1 MLFVVIGLDGTDER
15 AVERRLAVRQDHI
28 TLGERL
34 RSSGNMWYGAAL
46 LDESGAMNGS
56 MLVMDFPTRAE
67 LQAWLDIEP
76 YVTGGVWETIDVRRC
91 NVRDPWQYNVPLPD
105 A

>member
-1 MLFVVIGLDGTDER
+1 M
-15 AVERRLAVRQDHI
+15 ERRLAVRQEHI
-28 TLGERL
+28 ALGERL

-76 YVTGGVWETIDVRRC
+76 YVTGRVGKTVEVRRC
-91 NVRDPWQYNVPLPD
+91 NVRDPWQYNRPQPGASRRRLMRV
-105 A
+105 